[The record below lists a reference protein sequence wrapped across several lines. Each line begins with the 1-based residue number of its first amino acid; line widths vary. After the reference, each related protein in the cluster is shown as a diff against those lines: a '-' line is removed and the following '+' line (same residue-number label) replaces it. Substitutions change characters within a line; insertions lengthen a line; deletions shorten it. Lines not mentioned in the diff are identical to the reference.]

1 MRWLVALCALAC
13 LGLGARNS
21 GAIERHSAPGPTTI
35 HPSYKLIRNALAES
49 DGPYTVL
56 LGVQD
61 GQLGTVITERSNA
74 HKVVPPPPGC
84 ATTIGPPF
92 VGGPWL
98 LVDCDGSSI
107 DLYALPAGPWRS
119 VPIAESCQAWANTP
133 VMSTCDPIAV
143 GRYWIEFDETCY
155 HCQNT
160 YVFQNIDSATV
171 ASDPSSSTILPDL
184 NARSLAHH
192 LCQPLRVPKGGV
204 LQIDGGFAVAGTA
217 RAAFLERCGT
227 RLKQQLTG
235 VRGALSLAPDT
246 VVWLARHFTRLS
258 GLLLPSRRAFSVV
271 LPQNLT
277 DLSGVVIADHHL
289 YVNGTAAGLE
299 AVWQTPWPSTGR

>member
-1 MRWLVALCALAC
+1 MRWLFAVCALAC
-13 LGLGARNS
+13 LSLWGGSAGAV
-21 GAIERHSAPGPTTI
+21 ERHSAPGPTTI
-35 HPSYKLIRNALAES
+35 RPSYKLIRNALAES

-61 GQLGTVITERSNA
+61 EQLGTVITERSNA
-74 HKVVPPPPGC
+74 HKVIPPSGC

-98 LVDCDGSSI
+98 LADCDGSSI

-119 VPIAESCQAWANTP
+119 VPIAESCQAWATAAG
-133 VMSTCDPIAV
+133 MSTCDPIAV
-143 GRYWIEFDETCY
+143 GRHWIEFDETCY

-160 YVFQNIDSATV
+160 YIFQNIDSATV
-171 ASDPSSSTILPDL
+171 ASDPSSSTVLPDL
-184 NARSLAHH
+184 NAPSLAHH
-192 LCQPLRVPKGGV
+192 LCKPLHVPQGGV
-204 LQIDGGFAVAGTA
+204 LQIDSGFAVAGTS
-217 RAAFLERCGT
+217 RGAFLERCGT
-227 RLKQQLTG
+227 RLKQRLTR
-235 VRGALSLAPDT
+235 VRGALSLAPGT
-246 VVWLARHFTRLS
+246 VVWLSRQFTRLS
-258 GLLLPSRRAFSVV
+258 GLLLPSRRAFSLV